1 MLEDVHI
8 IKLVG
13 LIEKFKNHLKFD
25 DDFLLKKKWMVR
37 IRKKEEKLRNSYFTI
52 KIDQFTFKFLVLFS
66 LIYQIGYSNDV
77 NVRSCTDV

>member
-25 DDFLLKKKWMVR
+25 DDFLLKKNGWLESV
-37 IRKKEEKLRNSYFTI
+37 KKKKNLGIVT
-52 KIDQFTFKFLVLFS
+52 S
-66 LIYQIGYSNDV
+66 L
-77 NVRSCTDV
+77 